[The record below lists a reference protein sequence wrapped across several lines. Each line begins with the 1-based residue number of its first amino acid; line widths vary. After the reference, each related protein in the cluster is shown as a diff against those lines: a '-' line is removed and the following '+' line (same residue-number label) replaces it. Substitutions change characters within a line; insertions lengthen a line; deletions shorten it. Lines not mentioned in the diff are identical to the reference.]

1 MRLRGLI
8 VISVLALLV
17 AAPAGGRLLDVGELP
32 DAAGDGS
39 PDITRV
45 RVGSNATAV
54 TFIVDLANQ
63 TKLADEPA
71 GMFIFIDSDLNPE
84 TGN

>member
-1 MRLRGLI
+1 MRFSGLI

-32 DAAGDGS
+32 DAAGDGA
-39 PDITRV
+39 PDITRL

-54 TFIVDLANQ
+54 TFIVDLR
-63 TKLADEPA
+63 TRRRWTVTSWRLSSSSTP
-71 GMFIFIDSDLNPE
+71 
-84 TGN
+84 T